1 MVEKAVQLTPTV
13 LLYSPRPQG
22 EVDYQMALEA
32 AGFRVLRSATVAGCA
47 AHLDAGIE
55 LVVLDDP
62 PWELARGLVALLDVT
77 PLPTPRIWVSSS
89 SAAPS
94 RAGKLGVDALLLD
107 PRDIDAVVEQVRRT
121 LLSWLPATEQVP
133 MRRPGSLR
141 AETSREL
148 HPRPDRFD
156 DESSDSWP

>member
-1 MVEKAVQLTPTV
+1 MQLTPTV

-22 EVDYQMALEA
+22 DIDYQMALEA
-32 AGFRVLRSATVAGCA
+32 AGFRVVRSATVAGCA
-47 AHLDAGIE
+47 KHLEEGIE

-89 SAAPS
+89 SEAPT
-94 RAGKLGVDALLLD
+94 RAGKLGVDALLLE
-107 PRDIDAVVEQVRRT
+107 PRDIAAVVAQVRRT
-121 LLSWLPATEQVP
+121 LVSWSPATEQVP
-133 MRRPGSLR
+133 MRRAGSRR

-148 HPRPDRFD
+148 HPRPDRSD